1 MGPKKA
7 VTGGGLSAEDE
18 AKKKA
23 EAVTDIHDDDYKK
36 SLRLECR
43 QLEKMIKTEEKFTGL
58 FNDEKV
64 RIQYFWYISKKELED
79 KQAELRN
86 KERELQD
93 LSERHQIEDKLYKQR
108 TKHLIFQ
115 NLDQLTELK
124 KESQITLKNVEDVN
138 RINAREL
145 K

>member
-7 VTGGGLSAEDE
+7 PAGGGLSAEEE

-23 EAVTDIHDDDYKK
+23 EAVTDIHDDEYKK

-108 TKHLIFQ
+108 TKHLIF
-115 NLDQLTELK
+115 
-124 KESQITLKNVEDVN
+124 
-138 RINAREL
+138 
-145 K
+145 

>member
-1 MGPKKA
+1 MAPKKRNLEKPNYLEKKNFGK
-7 VTGGGLSAEDE
+7 VPEYLTKLKSEIENEYKTIREMQLRTEEEE

-23 EAVTDIHDDDYKK
+23 EAVTDIHDDEYKK

-79 KQAELRN
+79 K
-86 KERELQD
+86 
-93 LSERHQIEDKLYKQR
+93 
-108 TKHLIFQ
+108 
-115 NLDQLTELK
+115 
-124 KESQITLKNVEDVN
+124 
-138 RINAREL
+138 
-145 K
+145 